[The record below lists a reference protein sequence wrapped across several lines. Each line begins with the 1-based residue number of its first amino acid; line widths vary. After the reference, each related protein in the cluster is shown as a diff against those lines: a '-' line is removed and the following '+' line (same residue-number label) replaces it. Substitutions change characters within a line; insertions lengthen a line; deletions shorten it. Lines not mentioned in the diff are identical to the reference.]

1 MLVKKAILTKSI
13 YFNGIPFK
21 TLTAFFAEIDKLVQK
36 FIRSCKGPR
45 IAKTI
50 CKRRTKLKESHF
62 LISKL
67 TAKLQ

>member
-45 IAKTI
+45 IANTT
-50 CKRRTKLKESHF
+50 CKVKNKVGGL
-62 LISKL
+62 L
-67 TAKLQ
+67 